1 MKEAK
6 EKIETA
12 NDRGEVGI
20 NIKFKE
26 QSKKVKVLEKQ
37 LTRKDDQ
44 IKNLKESYV
53 QAEESF
59 KKASSIMQEN
69 VPSLKQDKAKED

>member
-1 MKEAK
+1 MNYVKEELREKNTTIPKISKKMKEAK

-26 QSKKVKVLEKQ
+26 
-37 LTRKDDQ
+37 
-44 IKNLKESYV
+44 
-53 QAEESF
+53 
-59 KKASSIMQEN
+59 
-69 VPSLKQDKAKED
+69 